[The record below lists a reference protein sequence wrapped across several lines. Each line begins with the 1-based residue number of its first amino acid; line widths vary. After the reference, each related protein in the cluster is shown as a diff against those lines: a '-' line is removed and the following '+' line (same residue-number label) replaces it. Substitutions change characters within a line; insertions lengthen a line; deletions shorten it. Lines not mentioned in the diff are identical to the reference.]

1 MIRDSWLVA
10 RGSWFVTRGSWLV
23 IRGSCLVV
31 RASWFVGAVPKGG
44 PLRAEG
50 FPKRRCQLEFVAA
63 ERRI

>member
-1 MIRDSWLVA
+1 MIRDSWFVA
-10 RGSWFVTRGSWLV
+10 RDSWL
-23 IRGSCLVV
+23 
-31 RASWFVGAVPKGG
+31 VGAVPKGG